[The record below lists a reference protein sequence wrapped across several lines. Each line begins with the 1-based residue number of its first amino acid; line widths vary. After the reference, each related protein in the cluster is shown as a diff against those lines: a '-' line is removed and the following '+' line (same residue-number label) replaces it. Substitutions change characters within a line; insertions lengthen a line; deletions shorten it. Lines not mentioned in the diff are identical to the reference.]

1 MDDWIDDP
9 KPLLFRRGTLQK
21 GLHKPPRNLQ
31 RPSLSKSKNS
41 TTLPRYQGQH
51 PTNRRTQ
58 VNLTLR
64 RFYTN
69 PLYISLTLNILA
81 TSLNISIIWIMFSMM
96 PTTEALKTDTHQLQV
111 TVSPTFEF
119 SQLGY
124 TYEVNQFYFIA
135 TEIDLETIY
144 DLISKLET
152 QLNVTNKEIGT
163 PGSTKKDST
172 NLQNIKKRL
181 ADFYQSA
188 ETRRTRR
195 ENNVWKKVQPYIPM
209 TTQIA
214 ASLLKSLTEGSLS
227 NQLSAILS
235 NKTQLITSKVATG
248 LQNTLTK
255 MTETLPTEPGEQR
268 NASLNDKYPFLTDQI
283 ARLRTLSLSYT
294 SAMIQ
299 LRNRKFPVTLFD
311 KQYLKTLYQQ
321 ITDQLYQNEA
331 KPISKSADFLLQ
343 CFSTLYKKEN
353 SQNLLII
360 SQIPYQK
367 GEKLRIYKY
376 NENPVNIH
384 LQYHVKVTSFSK
396 ENILLV
402 NPISKKFRILNKD
415 SISKCKLYGEQYF
428 CPQIT
433 SLQTLPDTNCLYDL
447 FLSRQSAA
455 KTCNIEIFE
464 SNYYLLQLSVNRY
477 QIYTKTPLLL
487 QTQCTTLNTRSI
499 ITSET
504 ILELNQTCNMVTSA
518 KFHLS
523 YNRIIKDEYVTITHP
538 SVFSHLQK
546 QVIQYLKN
554 PIIFQILRTLKPEP
568 ISLSKL
574 ELIDTTKDLIKTFD
588 INTIYA
594 LTLSVIALLI
604 TSIKPVL
611 YVIKRIRH
619 FHLENPCRRNRQRH
633 TLNLVLTQALNEPS
647 APPPTPDNEENY
659 TRVRTQ
665 DLARQALSYTE

>member
-1 MDDWIDDP
+1 
-9 KPLLFRRGTLQK
+9 
-21 GLHKPPRNLQ
+21 
-31 RPSLSKSKNS
+31 
-41 TTLPRYQGQH
+41 
-51 PTNRRTQ
+51 
-58 VNLTLR
+58 
-64 RFYTN
+64 
-69 PLYISLTLNILA
+69 
-81 TSLNISIIWIMFSMM
+81 MFSMI
-96 PTTEALKTDTHQLQV
+96 PTTEAVKTDTPQLQV

-119 SQLGY
+119 NELGF
-124 TYEVNQFYFIA
+124 THEVNQFYFIA
-135 TEIDLETIY
+135 TEIDLTSIY
-144 DLISKLET
+144 DLILQLET

-163 PGSTKKDST
+163 PGLTKMDST

-195 ENNVWKKVQPYIPM
+195 ENKLWKKVQPYIPM

-214 ASLLKSLTEGSLS
+214 ASLLKSLTEGSMS

-235 NKTQLITSKVATG
+235 NKTQLITAKVANG

-255 MTETLPTEPGEQR
+255 MKENLPTELGELR
-268 NASLNDKYPFLTDQI
+268 NASLKDKYPFLKDQI

-311 KQYLKTLYQQ
+311 KEYLKTLYQK

-331 KPISKSADFLLQ
+331 KPISKSSDFLIQ

-353 SQNLLII
+353 SQNLLVITHV
-360 SQIPYQK
+360 PYQK

-396 ENILLV
+396 ENILLI
-402 NPISKKFRILNKD
+402 NPISKKFRILDKD
-415 SISKCKLYGEQYF
+415 FIKQCKLYGQKYF

-455 KTCNIEIFE
+455 QTCNVQIFE
-464 SNYYLLQLSVNRY
+464 SNYYLLQLAVNRY
-477 QIYTKTPLLL
+477 QIYSKHPLLL
-487 QTQCTTLNTRSI
+487 QTHCTNLTIRSI
-499 ITSET
+499 ITSEK
-504 ILELNQTCNMVTSA
+504 ILELNQTCNMVTST
-518 KFHLS
+518 KFQLF
-523 YNRIIKDEYVTITHP
+523 YNKIIKDEHVTITHP
-538 SVFSHLQK
+538 SVFRHLQK

-554 PIIFQILRTLKPEP
+554 PIIFQILRTLRPEP

-574 ELIDTTKDLIKTFD
+574 ELIDNTPDLLKTLN
-588 INTIYA
+588 INTVYPLI
-594 LTLSVIALLI
+594 LSIIALLI

-611 YVIKRIRH
+611 YAFKRIRH
-619 FHLENPCRRNRQRH
+619 FHLHNPCRRNRQRH
-633 TLNLVLTQALNEPS
+633 TFNLVLTQALNEPS
-647 APPPTPDNEENY
+647 APPPSPTNNDHGEVLPQ
-659 TRVRTQ
+659 TVARTA
-665 DLARQALSYTE
+665 LATHSNCN